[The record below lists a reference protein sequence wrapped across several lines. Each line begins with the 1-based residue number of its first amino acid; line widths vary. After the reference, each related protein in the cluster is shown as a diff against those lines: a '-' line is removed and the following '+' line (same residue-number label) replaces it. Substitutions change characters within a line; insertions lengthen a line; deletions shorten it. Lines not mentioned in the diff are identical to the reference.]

1 MSVTVSVQAA
11 STLLTTLDR
20 VRAELGYADSETT
33 DDDVLQDL
41 IERASSAIAYET
53 RRTFG
58 LETVLETLDGSGSR
72 LLPLTR
78 TPILEVTEVTEDS
91 TVLDTTEYS
100 VEDKEA
106 GALYRRNGWGRSGG
120 LRMWGNEAFSSGYI
134 LPGYQDQRYTV
145 TYRAGYLLPGEINPY
160 LGSGSDDPQP
170 LPGAVEQACLDTVR
184 AWFLDR
190 DADPSVGAVRVGT
203 LSVTYRGDSTSSTP
217 PGSLPPSALG
227 RLRNYYARVLS

>member
-1 MSVTVSVQAA
+1 
-11 STLLTTLDR
+11 
-20 VRAELGYADSETT
+20 
-33 DDDVLQDL
+33 
-41 IERASSAIAYET
+41 
-53 RRTFG
+53 
-58 LETVLETLDGSGSR
+58 
-72 LLPLTR
+72 
-78 TPILEVTEVTEDS
+78 
-91 TVLDTTEYS
+91 
-100 VEDKEA
+100 
-106 GALYRRNGWGRSGG
+106 
-120 LRMWGNEAFSSGYI
+120 MWGNEAFSSGYI